1 MLSLAGISA
10 PGYLR
15 PTLASRPVVLAFS
28 RLRSTTT
35 SSPSDKVL
43 TLSKINQAVVTCEY
57 AVRGALAI
65 RAEELREELASKRT
79 THPFAKVTS
88 CNIGNPQQLGQTPI
102 TFFRQ
107 VAALTEYP
115 ALLDAPGVADMFAPD
130 AVERARVLLQAVGGS
145 VGAYTHSQGIPL
157 IRQNVA
163 KFIEERDGYPSD
175 PDDIFLTAG
184 ASPGVQLILQTLIA
198 HEKVGIMIPV
208 PQYPLYT
215 ASIALFRGNAVPY
228 FLNEEDTWGLDVNEL
243 IRSVRDARAKG
254 LDVRALCVINPGNPT
269 GACLNVDNM
278 RKIIEFCH
286 SEKLVLLADEVYQ
299 TNTYLPSVPFTSFKK
314 VLRSMGSEF
323 SSLELVSF
331 HSISKGMVG
340 ECGRRG
346 GYFECVGVSDEV
358 KEMLY
363 KVASISLCPPA
374 QGQVLVD
381 LMVRPPVKGDAS
393 YARYKEEIDG
403 IYESLKRR
411 AARLA
416 AAFNALP
423 GVSCQP
429 AQGSMYLFPSVT
441 LPQKAIEAAKDKGMA
456 PDALYCME
464 LLNETGVCVV
474 PGSGFHQKK
483 GTWHF
488 RSTFL
493 PPEKDMES
501 FIARIKGF
509 HEGFLKRYA

>member
-1 MLSLAGISA
+1 MPLAVARRNRYTMNADGASKGLSLAS
-10 PGYLR
+10 
-15 PTLASRPVVLAFS
+15 
-28 RLRSTTT
+28 
-35 SSPSDKVL
+35 
-43 TLSKINQAVVTCEY
+43 INQAVVKCEY

-65 RAEELREELASKRT
+65 RAEELREELTSKAPAAY
-79 THPFAKVTS
+79 PFQRIVS
-88 CNIGNPQQLGQTPI
+88 CNIGNPQQLGQQPI

-115 ALLDAPGVADMFAPD
+115 DLLKSEHAAKLFAPD
-130 AVERARVLLQAVGGS
+130 AIARAKTLLAAIGGS
-145 VGAYTHSQGIPL
+145 TGAYTHSQGIPL

-163 KFIEERDGYPSD
+163 KFIEERDGFPAD
-175 PDDIFLTAG
+175 PNDIFLTAG

-198 HEKVGIMIPV
+198 HEDVGIMIPV

-228 FLNEEDTWGLDVNEL
+228 FLHEEETWGLSVDEL
-243 IRSVRDARAKG
+243 ARSVADAKKKG

-269 GACLNVDNM
+269 GACLSVENM
-278 RKIIEFCH
+278 RKIVDFCH
-286 SEKLVLLADEVYQ
+286 REKLVLLADEVYQ
-299 TNTYLPSVPFTSFKK
+299 TNSYMPKEFPFNSFKK
-314 VLRSMGSEF
+314 VLKSMGPEYDSV
-323 SSLELVSF
+323 ELVSF

-346 GYFECVGVSDEV
+346 GYFECTGVAEDV

-374 QGQVLVD
+374 QGQIMVD
-381 LMVRPPVKGDAS
+381 LMVNPPRAGDAS
-393 YARYKEEIDG
+393 YEQYKSEVDS

-411 AARLA
+411 AERLA
-416 AAFNALP
+416 AAFNKLE

-429 AQGSMYLFPSVT
+429 AQGSMYLFPQIT
-441 LPQKAIEAAKDKGMA
+441 LPPRAIEAARVAKLE

-464 LLNETGVCVV
+464 LLNATGVCVV

-493 PPEKDMES
+493 PPENDMDD
-501 FIARIKGF
+501 FIQRISTF
-509 HEGFLKRYA
+509 HQQFLTRYS